1 MGAKANHYQPHGLLN
16 AITVFL
22 RVAKVH
28 RVILFG
34 FGDFGT
40 LPSDLPDFEED
51 EFFDVSPI
59 LPPPGDDPTR

>member
-1 MGAKANHYQPHGLLN
+1 MRELDL
-16 AITVFL
+16 TETDL
-22 RVAKVH
+22 RPFIVERDPA
-28 RVILFG
+28 LG